1 MSDIKYNIFYVD
13 VKNGVATEDAID
25 KLAKLPKFSY
35 EKAKNII
42 SSKNRVIKSGLNRK
56 EANIYRSYLDKIG
69 LCVELH
75 EETEMT
81 NSGMSA
87 QETIKSI
94 EVHHNPKKVIATIH
108 MQETGKNVADNSDRH
123 RTI

>member
-1 MSDIKYNIFYVD
+1 VGLSLDSSPLCDWAIF
-13 VKNGVATEDAID
+13 
-25 KLAKLPKFSY
+25 LAKLPKFSY

-87 QETIKSI
+87 QEIIKSI
-94 EVHHNPKKVIATIH
+94 EVHHNPKRVIATIP

-123 RTI
+123 RPI